1 MAVSF
6 ITPLICSFVTIMAV
20 ALVLSYRKSCK
31 LDPNDRSVH
40 RMYLFS
46 VILLVV
52 FLVGTVYAYLSS
64 FGVV

>member
-1 MAVSF
+1 
-6 ITPLICSFVTIMAV
+6 MAV